1 MSNDTCLEGTTQPL
15 DIERENGS
23 RERIRTS
30 DPVINSHLLCQ
41 LSYPGISPTDSNCI
55 DTLMP
60 INAASFY
67 IKNDPGLSIEPQT
80 IARLLNNTAGETGA
94 FTRLL

>member
-1 MSNDTCLEGTTQPL
+1 MGTIWAKKNKGVTRNRNPFVFF
-15 DIERENGS
+15 GS

-67 IKNDPGLSIEPQT
+67 IKNNPGLSIEPQT
-80 IARLLNNTAGETGA
+80 IVRLLNNIARG
-94 FTRLL
+94 